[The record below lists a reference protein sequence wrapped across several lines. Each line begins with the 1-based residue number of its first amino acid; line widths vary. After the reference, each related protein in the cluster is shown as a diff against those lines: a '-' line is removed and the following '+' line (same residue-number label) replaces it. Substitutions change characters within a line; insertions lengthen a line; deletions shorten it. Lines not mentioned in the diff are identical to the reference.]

1 MTIKNNVNEKAFQ
14 NLIVIPDEIPQHQQA
29 TIQQHQVANALAT
42 LGDNLELVEVKE
54 QSIDGRVL
62 IQSACAGAIFAE
74 VADEATKKRNVSSY
88 LLGAGAICL
97 GAFII
102 LKNLK

>member
-1 MTIKNNVNEKAFQ
+1 MTIGNNAIQTVKGGYTFNP
-14 NLIVIPDEIPQHQQA
+14 PDEVQQQTA

-42 LGDNLELVEVKE
+42 LGDNLELIEVKE
-54 QSIDGRVL
+54 HPIDGRVL

-74 VADEATKKRNVSSY
+74 VADEATKKKNVSSY